1 MTTDSK
7 ERKTEVRDDIFKLR
21 SYVNVNN
28 VDMNR
33 VARPA
38 GLLREMQECSSR
50 QMAAQRPS
58 YDELLD
64 KGQAL
69 MLSRMDMIIPQ
80 EVYLEEP
87 IDVYSWPC
95 PSVRAT
101 FLRNYAIYK
110 NGQPAAMIS
119 SQWSLVNTQTRKIMK
134 VEDVDFSNY
143 TMDEYVDVMPEG
155 KFKISRE
162 EAEAM
167 EHVAEKKIMLS
178 DIDYNGHMNN
188 TNYVDLL
195 CDYIP
200 ELYEGTHRVSS
211 FRIHFSKEAPLG
223 ETIQIMRLKET
234 DGKYL
239 FRTLRSDGDVNVEA
253 EFNIIRRLR
262 RSEPQ
267 ENRRKE

>member
-1 MTTDSK
+1 MR
-7 ERKTEVRDDIFKLR
+7 EDIYKLR
-21 SYVNVNN
+21 SYINVNN

-33 VARPA
+33 MARPA
-38 GLLREMQECSSR
+38 GLLREMQECGSR
-50 QMAAQRPS
+50 QMADQRPS

-80 EVYLEEP
+80 EVYLDEP
-87 IDVYSWPC
+87 IDVYTWPC

-110 NGQPAAMIS
+110 NGQPAAMMS
-119 SQWSLVNTQTRKIMK
+119 SQWSLVNSETRRIMK

-162 EAEAM
+162 EAEAL
-167 EHVAEKKIMLS
+167 ETVGEKRIMLS

-200 ELYEGTHRVSS
+200 ELYDGNHRVSS

-223 ETIQIMRLKET
+223 EKIEIRRFKKP

-239 FRTLRSDGDVNVEA
+239 FRTFRSNGDINVEA
-253 EFNIIRRLR
+253 EFTVEQKTAR
-262 RSEPQ
+262 
-267 ENRRKE
+267 